1 MSKTT
6 DTPTSD
12 GHAEKRRRYES
23 LLRTI
28 EYNTGGPTEPSP
40 QPALA
45 PEAPTLATVARGQ
58 WSHEGARRS
67 LKAAVSNGDVLR
79 VHTDGARLSLTAE
92 SALRAVI
99 AEQNCSESPDTSLIE
114 RAAAL
119 L

>member
-1 MSKTT
+1 MST
-6 DTPTSD
+6 DTPTAGD
-12 GHAEKRRRYES
+12 TTNEDRRLRYGA

-45 PEAPTLATVARGQ
+45 PEAPILATLARGQ

-67 LKAAVSNGDVLR
+67 LQAAVSNADVLR
-79 VHTDGARLSLTAE
+79 VHTEDTRLSLTTE
-92 SALRAVI
+92 PALRAVI
-99 AEQNCSESPDTSLIE
+99 AEQNRSGSPDTSLIE